1 MTAAPASHYYRVQPH
16 ADRWAVA
23 HALPGMHG
31 SWSVD
36 VDCATQASAEREA
49 QRLNAERARM
59 LMTERHEAVL
69 QGAW

>member
-1 MTAAPASHYYRVQPH
+1 MTAPAAYYRVQPH

-23 HALPGMHG
+23 HAIPGMHG
-31 SWSVD
+31 GSWAVD
-36 VDCATQASAEREA
+36 VDCATQASAEAEA
-49 QRLNAERARM
+49 QRMNAERARR